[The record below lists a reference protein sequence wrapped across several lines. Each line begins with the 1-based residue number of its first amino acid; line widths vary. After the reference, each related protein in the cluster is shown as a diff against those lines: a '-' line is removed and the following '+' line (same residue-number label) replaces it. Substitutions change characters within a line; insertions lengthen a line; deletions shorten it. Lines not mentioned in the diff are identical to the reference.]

1 MAYDYSSDNK
11 RLELPNP
18 FRVENMFLFAC
29 AAITLLGGF
38 TGLLWAREAIQS
50 HSTKLGIAPLLVGV
64 ALLAAGLSFAVI
76 AARRLRFFF
85 GRGRPRSLA
94 PEVAIGATGNSP
106 RADFYKA
113 TLRQGGL
120 EYPEPQGAL
129 NGVLYHALPR
139 LITAP
144 VVVQELAQRHFFNAL
159 SFLVTLLSFVLAWG
173 LFGTEESRPLISI
186 VYFVFGAVVLLRPL
200 VSGSQA
206 RLGTGA
212 LIALIVAAIVGPVAA
227 NLLGASL
234 PSVRYSV
241 TGQAAFLLAC
251 ALVAVVLI
259 LCALHAQLDA
269 SPQTERSCEQ
279 RTLSMNGPPAAL
291 ITELD
296 RTLQNEWVEK
306 IPNRRYTRVEPVTHG
321 ATGSGGFA
329 GELLEETQPMPMTG
343 TAAVTLV
350 SALQAPRHSWLVML
364 DLYGTLLTIFGVVCA
379 LVYVRGFDPSRVL
392 ADGWG
397 NTATVGYA
405 AVCLAIAAF
414 CFQSAGAI
422 WGRFNFESEL
432 VWVELQGTWQSSRIG
447 TGNQLNSRLQ
457 TENDVVRVESM
468 TLRIWRARVE
478 SVVFGKD
485 GTRQVTAMYATSQAT
500 SRLADDLESFASRQS
515 VFIAPRAAE
524 DGQRIAA
531 LRATEALLGGEPP
544 ARVDALAHA
553 GADAPRVTHA
563 PAHGS
568 APTPAGRFCTA
579 CGTRAAPDARF
590 CSACGTALPSP
601 DAGA

>member
-18 FRVENMFLFAC
+18 FRVENLFLFAC
-29 AAITLLGGF
+29 ALVTLLGGV
-38 TGLLWAREAIQS
+38 TGLMWARDAIDS
-50 HSTKLGIAPLLVGV
+50 HDKRLGVAPLLVGV
-64 ALLAAGLSFAVI
+64 ALLAASVSFAVI

-85 GRGRPRSLA
+85 GRGRPSSLA
-94 PEVAIGATGNSP
+94 PEVAIGATGNSA

-129 NGVLYHALPR
+129 NGVLYHAVPR

-144 VVVQELAQRHFFNAL
+144 VVVQALAQRHFFNAL
-159 SFLVTLLSFVLAWG
+159 SFLVTLASFVFAWG
-173 LFGTEESRPLISI
+173 VFGTEATRPLISI
-186 VYFVFGAVVLLRPL
+186 IYFVFGAAVLLRPL
-200 VSGSQA
+200 VAGDQA
-206 RLGTGA
+206 SLGTGS
-212 LIALIVAAIVGPVAA
+212 LIALVVAAIVGPVAA
-227 NLLGASL
+227 GLMGPAL
-234 PSVRYSV
+234 PSVRYSM
-241 TGQAAFLLAC
+241 TGQATFLLLF

-259 LCALHAQLDA
+259 LGALHAQLDA

-296 RTLQNEWVEK
+296 RTLQSEWVEK

-321 ATGSGGFA
+321 AAGSGGFA
-329 GELLEETQPMPMTG
+329 GELLEETQPMPMSG
-343 TAAVTLV
+343 TAAVTLG

-364 DLYGTLLTIFGVVCA
+364 DLYGMLLTVIGTVCA
-379 LVYVRGFDPSRVL
+379 LAYVHGFDPSRVL
-392 ADGWG
+392 VDGWG
-397 NTATVGYA
+397 SAATVGYA

-432 VWVELQGTWQSSRIG
+432 IWVELQGTWQSSRIG
-447 TGNQLNSRLQ
+447 TGNQLSSRLQ
-457 TENDVVRVESM
+457 TENDVVRVEAM

-485 GTRQVTAMYATSQAT
+485 GQRQVTAMYATSQQAG
-500 SRLADDLESFASRQS
+500 RLADDLEAFASRQS
-515 VFIAPRAAE
+515 VFVAPRASE
-524 DGQRIAA
+524 DRDRLGA
-531 LRATEALLGGEPP
+531 LQATEALLDGAAP
-544 ARVDALAHA
+544 ARVDVLADA
-553 GADAPRVTHA
+553 RAPDAPRVTGA
-563 PAHGS
+563 PAPS
-568 APTPAGRFCTA
+568 PAVRFCTH
-579 CGTRAAPDARF
+579 CGAKASPDARF
-590 CSACGTALPSP
+590 CSACGTALSP
-601 DAGA
+601 A

>member
-18 FRVENMFLFAC
+18 FRVENTFLFAC
-29 AAITLLGGF
+29 AAITLAGGL
-38 TGLLWAREAIQS
+38 TGLMWARAAIQAD
-50 HSTKLGIAPLLVGV
+50 TTRLGIAPLLVGV
-64 ALLAAGLSFAVI
+64 ALLAAGCSFAVVG
-76 AARRLRFFF
+76 ARRLRFFF

-94 PEVAIGATGNSP
+94 PDVAIGATGNSA

-129 NGVLYHALPR
+129 NGVLYHAVPR

-159 SFLVTLLSFVLAWG
+159 SFLVTLASFLFAWG
-173 LFGTEESRPLISI
+173 LFGTEASRPLISI
-186 VYFVFGAVVLLRPL
+186 VYFAFGALVLLRPL
-200 VSGSQA
+200 VSGNQA

-227 NLLGASL
+227 NLLGNAL
-234 PSVRYSV
+234 PSVHYSV
-241 TGQAAFLLAC
+241 TGQATFLLVC

-259 LCALHAQLDA
+259 LCALQAQLDA

-279 RTLSMNGPPAAL
+279 RTLSMNGPPASL

-296 RTLQNEWVEK
+296 RTLQDAWVEK
-306 IPNRRYTRVEPVTHG
+306 IPNRRYTRIEPVTEG
-321 ATGSGGFA
+321 AAGSGRFT
-329 GELLEETQPMPMTG
+329 GELLEETQPMPMSG
-343 TAAVTLV
+343 TAAVTLA
-350 SALQAPRHSWLVML
+350 SALRTPRHSWLVML
-364 DLYGTLLTIFGVVCA
+364 DLYGTLLTVVGVVCA
-379 LVYVRGFDPSRVL
+379 LAYVHGFDPSRML

-397 NTATVGYA
+397 GTATVGYA

-447 TGNQLNSRLQ
+447 TGNQLSSRLQ

-468 TLRIWRARVE
+468 TLRVWRARVE

-485 GTRQVTAMYATSQAT
+485 GPRQVTAMYATSQEAA
-500 SRLADDLESFASRQS
+500 RLADALEAFAGRQS
-515 VFIAPRAAE
+515 VFVAPRAGE
-524 DGQRIAA
+524 DRHRIDA
-531 LRATEALLGGEPP
+531 LQATEALLGGAVP
-544 ARVDALAHA
+544 AHLDALA
-553 GADAPRVTHA
+553 GPRDAPRVAAA
-563 PAHGS
+563 PAS
-568 APTPAGRFCTA
+568 APAARFCTA
-579 CGTRAAPDARF
+579 CGTRASTEAKF
-590 CSACGTALPSP
+590 CSACGTALP
-601 DAGA
+601 AA

>member
-18 FRVENMFLFAC
+18 FRVENTFLFAC
-29 AAITLLGGF
+29 AAVTLLGGL
-38 TGLLWAREAIQS
+38 TGLMWARAAIQEE
-50 HSTKLGIAPLLVGV
+50 STRRGIAPLLVGV
-64 ALLAAGLSFAVI
+64 ALLAAGCSFAVI

-94 PEVAIGATGNSP
+94 PEVAIGATGNSQ
-106 RADFYKA
+106 RADFYKT

-129 NGVLYHALPR
+129 NGVLYHAVPR

-144 VVVQELAQRHFFNAL
+144 VVVQELTQRHFFNAL
-159 SFLVTLLSFVLAWG
+159 SFLVTLVSFLFAWG
-173 LFGTEESRPLISI
+173 LFGTEATRPLISI
-186 VYFVFGAVVLLRPL
+186 VYFVFGAAVLLRPL
-200 VSGSQA
+200 VSGNTA
-206 RLGTGA
+206 RLGTGS
-212 LIALIVAAIVGPVAA
+212 LIALVVAAIVGPVAA
-227 NLLGASL
+227 GLMGTAL

-241 TGQAAFLLAC
+241 TSQAFFLLLF

-259 LCALHAQLDA
+259 LGALHAQIDA

-279 RTLSMNGPPAAL
+279 RTLSMNGPPASL

-296 RTLQNEWVEK
+296 RTLQSEWVEK
-306 IPNRRYTRVEPVTHG
+306 IPNRRYTRVEPVTEG
-321 ATGSGGFA
+321 AAGSGRFA
-329 GELLEETQPMPMTG
+329 GELLEETQPMPMSG
-343 TAAVTLV
+343 TAAVTLA
-350 SALQAPRHSWLVML
+350 SALRAPRHSWLVML
-364 DLYGTLLTIFGVVCA
+364 DLYGTLLTVFGVVCA
-379 LVYVRGFDPSRVL
+379 LVYVHGFDPSRVL
-392 ADGWG
+392 QDGWG

-447 TGNQLNSRLQ
+447 TGNQFNSRLQ
-457 TENDVVRVESM
+457 TENDVVRVEAM

-485 GTRQVTAMYATSQAT
+485 GQRQVTAMYATSQQAA
-500 SRLADDLESFASRQS
+500 RLADDLEAFAARQS
-515 VFIAPRAAE
+515 VFVAPRAAE
-524 DGQRIAA
+524 DKRRIDA
-531 LRATEALLGGEPP
+531 LQATEALLGGQAPVR
-544 ARVDALAHA
+544 ADALAGA
-553 GADAPRVTHA
+553 ADAPRVT
-563 PAHGS
+563 S
-568 APTPAGRFCTA
+568 AGADAGTPAPRFCTA
-579 CGTRAAPDARF
+579 CGAKAAAGGRF
-590 CSACGTALPSP
+590 CSACGTALPT
-601 DAGA
+601 A

>member
-1 MAYDYSSDNK
+1 LAYDYSSDNK

-18 FRVENMFLFAC
+18 FRVENTFLFAC
-29 AAITLLGGF
+29 AAITLVGGVV
-38 TGLLWAREAIQS
+38 GLLWARAAIQAES
-50 HSTKLGIAPLLVGV
+50 LRLGIAPLLVGV
-64 ALLAAGLSFAVI
+64 SLLAAGLSFAVV

-94 PEVAIGATGNSP
+94 PEVAIGATGNSQ
-106 RADFYKA
+106 RADFYKT

-129 NGVLYHALPR
+129 NGVLYHAVPR

-144 VVVQELAQRHFFNAL
+144 VVVQALAQRHFFNAL
-159 SFLVTLLSFVLAWG
+159 SFVVTLASFLFAWG
-173 LFGTEESRPLISI
+173 VFGTDATRPLISI
-186 VYFVFGAVVLLRPL
+186 VYFVFGAAVLLRPL
-200 VSGSQA
+200 VSGNQA
-206 RLGTGA
+206 GLGTGS

-227 NLLGASL
+227 GLMGAAL

-241 TGQAAFLLAC
+241 TSQALFLLVC

-259 LCALHAQLDA
+259 LCALHAQIDA

-279 RTLSMNGPPAAL
+279 RTLSMNGPPASL

-306 IPNRRYTRVEPVTHG
+306 IPNRRYTRIEPVTEG
-321 ATGSGGFA
+321 AAGSGRFA
-329 GELLEETQPMPMTG
+329 GELLEETQPMPMSG
-343 TAAVTLV
+343 TAAVTLD
-350 SALQAPRHSWLVML
+350 SALRTPRHSWLVML
-364 DLYGTLLTIFGVVCA
+364 DLYGTLLTTVGVVCA
-379 LVYVRGFDPSRVL
+379 LAYVHGFDPSRVL
-392 ADGWG
+392 HDGWG
-397 NTATVGYA
+397 NTATIGYA

-432 VWVELQGTWQSSRIG
+432 VWVELLGTWQSSRIG

-457 TENDVVRVESM
+457 TENDVVRVEAM

-485 GTRQVTAMYATSQAT
+485 GQRQVTAMYATSQQA
-500 SRLADDLESFASRQS
+500 SRLADDLEAFASRQS
-515 VFIAPRAAE
+515 VFVAPRAAE
-524 DGQRIAA
+524 DRHRIEA
-531 LRATEALLGGEPP
+531 LQATEALLGGHAP
-544 ARVDALAHA
+544 ARVDALADA
-553 GADAPRVTHA
+553 SVRDAPRVT
-563 PAHGS
+563 G
-568 APTPAGRFCTA
+568 TPASTPATVARFCTA
-579 CGTRAAPDARF
+579 CGTRATPDAKF
-590 CSACGTALPSP
+590 CSACGTALPAP
-601 DAGA
+601 

>member
-18 FRVENMFLFAC
+18 FRVENTFLFAC
-29 AAITLLGGF
+29 AAITLAGGLV
-38 TGLLWAREAIQS
+38 GLLWARTAIQE
-50 HSTKLGIAPLLVGV
+50 HSTRLGVAPLLVGV

-94 PEVAIGATGNSP
+94 PEVAIGATGNSA
-106 RADFYKA
+106 RADFYKS

-120 EYPEPQGAL
+120 EYPEPHGAL
-129 NGVLYHALPR
+129 NGVLYHAVPR

-159 SFLVTLLSFVLAWG
+159 SFLVTLASFLFAWG
-173 LFGTEESRPLISI
+173 LFGTAESRPLISI

-200 VSGSQA
+200 VSGNQA
-206 RLGTGA
+206 QLGTGA
-212 LIALIVAAIVGPVAA
+212 LIALIVAAVVGPVAA
-227 NLLGASL
+227 NLLGAAL
-234 PSVRYSV
+234 PSVRYSM
-241 TGQAAFLLAC
+241 TGQAAFLLVC

-279 RTLSMNGPPAAL
+279 RTLSMNGPPASL
-291 ITELD
+291 VTELD
-296 RTLQNEWVEK
+296 RTLQNQWIEK
-306 IPNRRYTRVEPVTHG
+306 IPNRRYTRIEPVTHG
-321 ATGSGGFA
+321 AAGSGQFA
-329 GELLEETQPMPMTG
+329 GELLEETQPMPMAG
-343 TAAVTLV
+343 TAAVTLN
-350 SALQAPRHSWLVML
+350 SALRGPRHSWLVML
-364 DLYGTLLTIFGVVCA
+364 DLWGTLLTVFGVVCA
-379 LVYVRGFDPSRVL
+379 LVYVHGFDPSRVL

-447 TGNQLNSRLQ
+447 TGNQFNSRLQ
-457 TENDVVRVESM
+457 TENDVVRVEAM

-485 GTRQVTAMYATSQAT
+485 GQRQVTAMYATSQEA
-500 SRLADDLESFASRQS
+500 SRLADDLEAFAARQS
-515 VFIAPRAAE
+515 VFVAPRAPE
-524 DGQRIAA
+524 DRQRIEA
-531 LRATEALLGGEPP
+531 LRATESLLGGEPP
-544 ARVDALAHA
+544 ARADALA
-553 GADAPRVTHA
+553 GPPDAPRVTSAAANTNA
-563 PAHGS
+563 PAR
-568 APTPAGRFCTA
+568 RFCTA
-579 CGTRAAPDARF
+579 CGTQASADAKF
-590 CSACGTALPSP
+590 CSACGTVLPP
-601 DAGA
+601 A

>member
-18 FRVENMFLFAC
+18 FRVENTFLFAC
-29 AAITLLGGF
+29 AAVTLVGGV
-38 TGLLWAREAIQS
+38 TGLMWARAAIQAN
-50 HSTKLGIAPLLVGV
+50 STRLGVAPLLVGV
-64 ALLAAGLSFAVI
+64 ALLAAGCSFAVI

-94 PEVAIGATGNSP
+94 PEVAIGATGNSQ

-129 NGVLYHALPR
+129 NGVLYHAVPR

-144 VVVQELAQRHFFNAL
+144 IVVQELAQRHFFNAL
-159 SFLVTLLSFVLAWG
+159 SFLVTLASFLFAWG
-173 LFGTEESRPLISI
+173 LFGTAQSRPLISI
-186 VYFVFGAVVLLRPL
+186 VYFLFGAVVLLRPL
-200 VSGSQA
+200 VGGSQA

-212 LIALIVAAIVGPVAA
+212 LIVLIVAAIVGPVAA
-227 NLLGASL
+227 DLLGAAL

-241 TGQAAFLLAC
+241 TGQALFLLLF

-279 RTLSMNGPPAAL
+279 RTLSMNGPPASL

-296 RTLQNEWVEK
+296 RTLQAAWVEK
-306 IPNRRYTRVEPVTHG
+306 IPNRRYTRIEPVTEG
-321 ATGSGGFA
+321 AAGSGRFA
-329 GELLEETQPMPMTG
+329 GELLEETQPMPMSG
-343 TAAVTLV
+343 TAAVTLS
-350 SALQAPRHSWLVML
+350 SALRTARHSWLVML
-364 DLYGTLLTIFGVVCA
+364 DLYGTLLTVVGTACA

-392 ADGWG
+392 VDGWG
-397 NTATVGYA
+397 DTATVGYA
-405 AVCLAIAAF
+405 AVCLALAAF

-422 WGRFNFESEL
+422 WGRFNFESDL
-432 VWVELQGTWQSSRIG
+432 VWVELLGTWQSSRIG

-485 GTRQVTAMYATSQAT
+485 GQRQVTAMYATSQEAA
-500 SRLADDLESFASRQS
+500 RLADELEDFAGRQS
-515 VFIAPRAAE
+515 VFVAPRAAE
-524 DGQRIAA
+524 DQRRIGA
-531 LRATEALLGGEPP
+531 LQATEALLGGQAPV
-544 ARVDALAHA
+544 RVDALAGA
-553 GADAPRVTHA
+553 PDAPRIPGADAPATA
-563 PAHGS
+563 P
-568 APTPAGRFCTA
+568 RFCTA
-579 CGTRAAPDARF
+579 CGAKAVAGARF
-590 CSACGTALPSP
+590 CSACGTALP
-601 DAGA
+601 AA

>member
-1 MAYDYSSDNK
+1 
-11 RLELPNP
+11 
-18 FRVENMFLFAC
+18 
-29 AAITLLGGF
+29 
-38 TGLLWAREAIQS
+38 
-50 HSTKLGIAPLLVGV
+50 
-64 ALLAAGLSFAVI
+64 
-76 AARRLRFFF
+76 
-85 GRGRPRSLA
+85 
-94 PEVAIGATGNSP
+94 VAIGATGNSQ

-129 NGVLYHALPR
+129 NGVLYHAVPG

-159 SFLVTLLSFVLAWG
+159 SFLVTLVSFVLAWG

-186 VYFVFGAVVLLRPL
+186 VYFLFGAVVLLRPL
-200 VSGSQA
+200 VTGNQA
-206 RLGTGA
+206 RLGTGT
-212 LIALIVAAIVGPVAA
+212 LIALAVAAIVGPVAA
-227 NLLGASL
+227 NLLGAAL

-241 TGQAAFLLAC
+241 TGQAAFLLIC

-321 ATGSGGFA
+321 AAGSGGFA
-329 GELLEETQPMPMTG
+329 GELLEETQPMPMSG
-343 TAAVTLV
+343 TAAVTLGGV
-350 SALQAPRHSWLVML
+350 LQAPRHSWLVML
-364 DLYGTLLTIFGVVCA
+364 DLYGTLLTVFGVVCA
-379 LVYVRGFDPSRVL
+379 LVYVHGFDPSRVL
-392 ADGWG
+392 HEGWG
-397 NTATVGYA
+397 DTATVGYA
-405 AVCLAIAAF
+405 AVCLGVAAF

-447 TGNQLNSRLQ
+447 TGNQLSSRLQ
-457 TENDVVRVESM
+457 TENDVVRVEAM

-485 GTRQVTAMYATSQAT
+485 GPRQVTAMYATSQQAA
-500 SRLADDLESFASRQS
+500 RLADDLEAFASRQS
-515 VFIAPRAAE
+515 VFVAPRAAE

-531 LRATEALLGGEPP
+531 LRATESLLGGEPP
-544 ARVDALAHA
+544 VRVDALAHA

-563 PAHGS
+563 PV
-568 APTPAGRFCTA
+568 GRFCTT
-579 CGTRAAPDARF
+579 CGTKASPEAKF
-590 CSACGTALPSP
+590 CSACGTLLPAP
-601 DAGA
+601 GA